1 MCIRDRVY
9 IDSDCRI
16 QQSLSGNCKTI
27 GTADPVSYTHLD
39 VYKRQGQ
46 SDVYI
51 KNAQTLGESL
61 SDLNGM
67 ILSHGHYDHC
77 GGLQYLNEEI
87 PNVYVREKAF
97 CRKFS
102 VKEEHRLCEIGI
114 PWKKEQFLEKLVFTE
129 NVQQIRKN
137 WFLLGN
143 VSEHS
148 NLEGKPH
155 GFLYQDGD
163 EIRQDCMEDEQFL
176 AVKTKKGIILIIGCA
191 HMGILNCVAY
201 AKEIFPGEKI
211 RGIFAGMHLKDA
223 ENERICFTIEKLMEE
238 NLEFV
243 AAVHCTCLLYTSM
256 PFLWQRKKELWYRKL
271 SEAAEVQMEQT
282 FI

>member
-1 MCIRDRVY
+1 MGKLKITVLNENHVTRRGLLAEHGL
-9 IDSDCRI
+9 
-16 QQSLSGNCKTI
+16 SLLLEEEGERWLFDT
-27 GTADPVSYTHLD
+27 
-39 VYKRQGQ
+39 GQ

-243 AAVHCTCLLYTSM
+243 AAVHCTGQRAISKM
-256 PFLWQRKKELWYRKL
+256 AEAFGEKFLFCETGKVFE
-271 SEAAEVQMEQT
+271 
-282 FI
+282 F